1 MRRLMFVSLAAFT
14 AGFGAAS
21 AAEPGEPGAK
31 ENANPCR
38 EEVSAALQKLRKSS
52 WFRMD
57 SNMLTENGP
66 TNMTVEYVLPDKMH
80 QTVTVVT
87 TKQTSEVILVGKQ
100 AWGNEGKGWQ
110 VLPETIMQQ
119 VASQMAENV
128 IEQQGDVG
136 NYSCKGRTKFEG
148 RDVIGYKLEDDP
160 AKGTEGPKNEAFRMF
175 YVDAMT
181 GLPVSNV
188 LLTIGR
194 EDKPFFKTSYS
205 FPLDLKIEAPKDAA
219 PAEAAKPDAPKSE
232 APNADTPKAGAPNPD
247 APKP

>member
-1 MRRLMFVSLAAFT
+1 MCRLLAVSLIAA
-14 AGFGAAS
+14 AAS
-21 AAEPGEPGAK
+21 FGPANAAEPGEPGAK
-31 ENANPCR
+31 QNANPCR
-38 EEVSAALQKLRKSS
+38 EEVSTALQKLRKSS

-87 TKQTSEVILVGKQ
+87 TKQSSEVILVGKQ

-110 VLPETIMQQ
+110 VLPETVAQQ
-119 VASQMAENV
+119 VAAQMAENV
-128 IEQQGDVG
+128 VEQQQDVG

-148 RDVIGYKLEDDP
+148 RDVMGYRLEDEP
-160 AKGTEGPKNEAFRMF
+160 AKGAEGPKNEAFRMF
-175 YVDAMT
+175 YVDAVT

-188 LLTIGR
+188 LLTLGR

-205 FPLDLKIEAPKDAA
+205 FPLDLKIEPPKDVIAA
-219 PAEAAKPDAPKSE
+219 PAEAAKPDALKADAPKSE
-232 APNADTPKAGAPNPD
+232 AP
-247 APKP
+247 KP